1 MGTVFPRQSDNM
13 KLFAVL
19 ALAAVA
25 FAEPGAEADPA
36 LLYGTYGYG
45 VPAYGSYGAY
55 NTYSAYRPYAY
66 GGYYYGKRSAEAEAE
81 PEAEAN
87 ADAYYGY
94 YGYARPYAYGAYGSG
109 YGYRYGA
116 YPYASTYYGKR
127 SADAEPKAEA
137 DPALLYN
144 AYGYGLPYAGAY
156 GAYGGYRTYG
166 AYPYA
171 NGGYS
176 YGKRSAEAEPEAEA
190 DPAVLYSTASIAS
203 PLTTAYT
210 AGVAPLTT
218 AYTHAVAAPLAYTH
232 AIAPVATTVAKSVVP
247 TVAQYTVPSVYS
259 GVYGFPSAVGGA
271 VCGKRS
277 ADAEADPALLYTAG
291 VAPLTTAYTAGV
303 APYAV
308 AAPYAHYAVAPVAT
322 VAKAPAHGVAATYA
336 GLVHSSH
343 VGVCLNNVGVQVPC

>member
-1 MGTVFPRQSDNM
+1 MGNM

-19 ALAAVA
+19 ALASVA
-25 FAEPGAEADPA
+25 FAEPEAEADPA

-45 VPAYGSYGAY
+45 VPAYGAYGAYGAY
-55 NTYSAYRPYAY
+55 NAYRPYSY
-66 GGYYYGKRSAEAEAE
+66 GGYYYGKRSAEAE
-81 PEAEAN
+81 PE
-87 ADAYYGY
+87 
-94 YGYARPYAYGAYGSG
+94 
-109 YGYRYGA
+109 
-116 YPYASTYYGKR
+116 
-127 SADAEPKAEA
+127 AEA

-156 GAYGGYRTYG
+156 GAYGAYGYGHRTYGAYPYAGAYGAYGGYRTYG

-171 NGGYS
+171 YGGYS

-190 DPAVLYSTASIAS
+190 DPALLYSTASIAS

-232 AIAPVATTVAKSVVP
+232 AISPVATTVAKTVVP
-247 TVAQYTVPSVYS
+247 TVAQYAVPSVYS
-259 GVYGFPSAVGGA
+259 GVYGGYPAAVGGA
-271 VCGKRS
+271 IYGKRS
-277 ADAEADPALLYTAG
+277 ADAEADPALL
-291 VAPLTTAYTAGV
+291 YTAGV

>member
-1 MGTVFPRQSDNM
+1 M

-25 FAEPGAEADPA
+25 FAEPEAEGKA
-36 LLYGTYGYG
+36 YGIYGYG
-45 VPAYGSYGAY
+45 VPYAGAYGAY
-55 NTYSAYRPYAY
+55 GAYSAYRPYSY
-66 GGYYYGKRSAEAEAE
+66 GGYYYGKRSAEAE

-94 YGYARPYAYGAYGSG
+94 YGYARPYAYGAYGAG

-156 GAYGGYRTYG
+156 GSYGSYRTYG

-171 NGGYS
+171 YGGYS

-232 AIAPVATTVAKSVVP
+232 AIAPVATGTVKTVVP

-259 GVYGFPSAVGGA
+259 GVYGGYPAVY
-271 VCGKRS
+271 GKRS
-277 ADAEADPALLYTAG
+277 ADAEADPALLYTTAG

-322 VAKAPAHGVAATYA
+322 VVKAPAHGVAATYA

-343 VGVCLNNVGVQVPC
+343 VGVCLNNEGVQVPC